1 MAWLEQT
8 GNWGWT
14 TRGLEA
20 RLSPLHS
27 SVQAMGS
34 KAWQRHDSQVQPQN
48 KQAAEEE
55 LGVSVEA
62 PGLPGGDPGQPGW
75 KVGRGAARGGDGC

>member
-14 TRGLEA
+14 RRGPEA
-20 RLSPLHS
+20 RLSPLHFS
-27 SVQAMGS
+27 AQAMGS
-34 KAWQRHDSQVQPQN
+34 QARQRHGSHVQAQN

-55 LGVSVEA
+55 LGVSVKA
-62 PGLPGGDPGQPGW
+62 SGLPGGDPGQPGW
-75 KVGRGAARGGDGC
+75 KVGRGVI